1 MDFMGIGFLE
11 LLLILVLGV
20 IFIGPDKLPEIAA
33 KAGQLFRSFRKATFD
48 LTKSITEELP
58 AESIKKAFTQE
69 ITTETKVEN
78 TGKSRPSS
86 DSNEEAHEQ

>member
-11 LLLILVLGV
+11 LLLILVLSV

-33 KAGQLFRSFRKATFD
+33 KAGQLFRGFRKATFD

-58 AESIKKAFTQE
+58 TEDIKKAFTQD
-69 ITTETKVEN
+69 ITAETKAENVE
-78 TGKSRPSS
+78 KSRPDSS
-86 DSNEEAHEQ
+86 SNEKVHEQ

>member
-20 IFIGPDKLPEIAA
+20 IFIGPDKLPGIVA

-58 AESIKKAFTQE
+58 TEDMSKTLTQK
-69 ITTETKVEN
+69 ITTETKAKNAER
-78 TGKSRPSS
+78 SQPSS